1 MKKRYSAISF
11 PYLIDDCNENE
22 MQVDE
27 LKIIIRQSVEWLCSV
42 PFFYSDSDFTDFIV
56 PKEFKSNSILKSFR
70 NKPDDLGNH
79 GYTHYLMFLQ
89 KMNIEI
95 SKLPSVADICNK
107 ASNISSFTIED
118 HYKWLEEV
126 KSIDYSVNVIFDMLE
141 GEDMMC
147 IIESQPF
154 GAKVRR
160 TIQDFEKYI
169 EFVSLQ
175 YTSYP
180 MRKLK
185 LKEIMKSIE
194 EDDRQFEILV
204 TILTN
209 HLNYM
214 LSIPYVKKHTLT
226 QLFLTIS
233 TTNWRS
239 LVYRDDI
246 FYSIKDVCQNK
257 LMSTLKNVKI
267 NYEICDGFEHYC
279 AYLRLLSNEQ
289 KRTPEDFERNILT
302 IKVIVEKVKNII
314 MSLIQSSLN
323 NNNNPSHNESIP
335 VFCSYCRLQPYVPT
349 ADPETDYVVL
359 GYIYNRLSD
368 DLDYIE
374 AIISLYECKN
384 RYVKA
389 SNTLINQLTIMQN
402 KLAST
407 QDLQSVT
414 KELNNSTKEAER
426 FDNAILFAYSQY
438 QSLIS
443 TSYDFLSGLQKYPC
457 FKDLKPIITAY
468 ESTSKEYRKKYAKES
483 IRVHPKQLI
492 QSKSA
497 SIITK
502 TFEHNFDLA
511 YYICYGVVGIGSKDY
526 HLDQEYTPT
535 ILLHYPEEIELPF
548 GIEEFSYPQPIKLR
562 SVINVTEANSI
573 LDSNVLKR
581 PQHVFTVTNSS
592 GKSLYGCTMM
602 RETVL
607 FDEETGNLFSY
618 SSAIFLITELPLF
631 DLHFNVLHFLIKN
644 ETEYIRNKAV
654 EICESEKNTRA
665 ISNSSYQ
672 RVYLTSTHLSS
683 LSEPTQK
690 ALEEYHKAE
699 VPKAGGKIIL
709 PFLPNQLITPK
720 RIPSED
726 TQIRNADLIFD
737 YCINKPF
744 ILSFPVDRILQTIGC
759 ILTDHRIVVISNDN
773 DKLTSLILYLITL
786 LYPFPSS
793 HTISL
798 ILSDHLVEE
807 SHILEGGM
815 GLFIIGINGLHE
827 RVYIYNI

>member
-56 PKEFKSNSILKSFR
+56 PKEFKSSSILKSFR

-89 KMNIEI
+89 KMNMEI
-95 SKLPSVADICNK
+95 SKLPTVADICN
-107 ASNISSFTIED
+107 STNNISSFTIED

-126 KSIDYSVNVIFDMLE
+126 KSIDYSVNVVFDMLE

-160 TIQDFEKYI
+160 TIQDFEKYM

-267 NYEICDGFEHYC
+267 NYEKCDGFEHYC

-323 NNNNPSHNESIP
+323 NNNNPSHNDSIP

-389 SNTLINQLTIMQN
+389 SNTLINQLTMMQN

-414 KELNNSTKEAER
+414 KEINNSTKEAER

-457 FKDLKPIITAY
+457 FKDLKPVITAY

-483 IRVHPKQLI
+483 IKVHPKQLI

-526 HLDQEYTPT
+526 HLDEEYTPT

-699 VPKAGGKIIL
+699 VPKAGGKIVL
-709 PFLPNQLITPK
+709 PFLPNQLIIPK

-827 RVYIYNI
+827 IVYIYNI

>member
-56 PKEFKSNSILKSFR
+56 PKEFKSSSILKSFR

-95 SKLPSVADICNK
+95 SKLPTVADICNNT
-107 ASNISSFTIED
+107 SNISSFTIED

-126 KSIDYSVNVIFDMLE
+126 KSIDYSVNVVFDMLE

-160 TIQDFEKYI
+160 TIQDFEKYM

-267 NYEICDGFEHYC
+267 NYEKCDGFEHYC

-323 NNNNPSHNESIP
+323 NNNNPSHNDSIP

-389 SNTLINQLTIMQN
+389 SNTLINQLTMMQN

-414 KELNNSTKEAER
+414 KEINNSTKEAER

-457 FKDLKPIITAY
+457 FKDLKPVITAY

-483 IRVHPKQLI
+483 IKVHPKQLI

-526 HLDQEYTPT
+526 HLDEEYTPT

-699 VPKAGGKIIL
+699 VPKAGGKIVL
-709 PFLPNQLITPK
+709 PFLPNQLIIPK

-827 RVYIYNI
+827 IVYIYNI